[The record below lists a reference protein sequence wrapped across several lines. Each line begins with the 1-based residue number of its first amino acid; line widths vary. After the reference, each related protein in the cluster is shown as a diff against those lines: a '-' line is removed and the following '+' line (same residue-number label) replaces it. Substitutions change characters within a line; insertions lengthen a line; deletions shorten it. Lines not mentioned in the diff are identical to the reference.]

1 MFIEASDSLNNSVLP
16 MMAQNVTLLRTFEG
30 LLHRGNSDNVWGLTF
45 GIISYL
51 MDFTASQENLHSYAT
66 ITVSLHPLE
75 KRLKA
80 SSPIMQQCILQVL
93 AASFKCNFVSTV
105 IRFSNVGRYIPDL
118 RCPLISTDITCL
130 FCYLQ
135 QFLVQECLKT
145 KQAAL
150 GCLQALITYLS
161 NTDVKLYEE
170 LLSHPWNTA
179 MLEVMVQLTD
189 DNPMSIATTL
199 DMLQLVLDSN
209 TGHAIVTESLET
221 MLVVSQFL
229 QEQKK
234 NSLSSHLQDQ
244 CCNLI
249 KKFLQV
255 VPVQYRHQFQASF
268 EVQE

>member
-1 MFIEASDSLNNSVLP
+1 

-80 SSPIMQQCILQVL
+80 SSPIMQQCFLQVL